1 MSIGIYKI
9 TNLINGKNY
18 IGQSIHIEQRWLEHC
33 RNSTKSLIGQAIKK
47 YGKENFSF
55 QILEECNQND
65 LNKKESFYIQ
75 QYNSISPNGYNI
87 VLESESQ
94 NQIFLNYSPKLL
106 LDILNDIENTS
117 LSFKEI
123 ADKYDLDLSMIYYLN
138 RGDYHTQDNK
148 KYPLRQVQDLTK
160 KSYYCIDCGKEISKG
175 ATRCI
180 KCSHKIQQVCIHP
193 DRDTLKQLIR
203 NKSFVDIGKM
213 YNVSDKAIVKWCIKY
228 NLPSKKK
235 LIKSYDDEMWL
246 KI

>member
-1 MSIGIYKI
+1 MNSGIYKI
-9 TNLINGKNY
+9 ENLINHKIY
-18 IGQSIHIEQRWLEHC
+18 IGQSKHIERRWAEHC
-33 RNSTKSLIGQAIKK
+33 HPSARSLISKAIKK

-55 QILEECNQND
+55 DILEKCELDN
-65 LNKKESFYIQ
+65 LKERERFYISQ
-75 QYNSISPNGYNI
+75 FNCLVPNGYNI
-87 VLESESQ
+87 LEEDDNDNTNVFYHYSKEDLFSIINDLQ
-94 NQIFLNYSPKLL
+94 NTNLSFEEIASKFNLSKRTIYYINNGEVHFQSNLNYP
-106 LDILNDIENTS
+106 IR
-117 LSFKEI
+117 EI
-123 ADKYDLDLSMIYYLN
+123 PYK
-138 RGDYHTQDNK
+138 REKQ
-148 KYPLRQVQDLTK
+148 
-160 KSYYCIDCGKEISKG
+160 YCIDCGKEISKG

-180 KCSHKIQQVCIHP
+180 ECSHKIQQVCIHP